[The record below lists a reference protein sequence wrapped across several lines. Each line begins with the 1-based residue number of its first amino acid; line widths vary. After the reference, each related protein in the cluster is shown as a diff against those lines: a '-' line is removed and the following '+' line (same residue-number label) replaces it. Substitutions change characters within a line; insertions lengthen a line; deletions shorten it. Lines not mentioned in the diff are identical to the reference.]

1 MSSGTTVVRT
11 VLARPW
17 LGAEKSVWFAQT
29 VKFGFLLINPF
40 FAQLYSMLLGLLF
53 SFAQLA
59 LYSLNLDYRSEPAP
73 LINNTNRRGAVCK
86 FWPCPCAD
94 EIAPIFVSG
103 QRRDIATVEKRAFLH

>member
-1 MSSGTTVVRT
+1 MRLGWWCSTVPSITSFSPKGQAESKGESVFHKLWPVVYRRGTTVVRT
-11 VLARPW
+11 ILARPL

-59 LYSLNLDYRSEPAP
+59 LDSLNLNDRSEPAP
-73 LINNTNRRGAVCK
+73 LINNTN
-86 FWPCPCAD
+86 
-94 EIAPIFVSG
+94 
-103 QRRDIATVEKRAFLH
+103 